1 MQQPFEQFVRA
12 LRAADVPVSVAEVI
26 DATEV
31 IAAVGYE
38 DRQLLKDALALT
50 VAKSEDEKDRFEIAF
65 ELFYARTEFRDE
77 FEAWDDPTQ
86 DQTQKDADSDCEPDG
101 GDGGDADGSGAGDGS
116 AQGSQGGEGSVP
128 GMQSDLADMIL
139 AGDGEALASAL
150 EAAAVEV
157 GAANIKVFT
166 QRGYLARQMLDQ
178 MGMRDLE
185 RMIAALERESGEEP
199 EEGSKLDALSR
210 GRMQLFN
217 EARDYMERQFELYAR
232 AAGQQ
237 FREEFLETTSM
248 ANIPPRDFDIMSRIV
263 RRMAKKLASKYM
275 RRHRRAKRGHLDVRR
290 TLRRNMAHD
299 GVPFETVW
307 KFQEI
312 SKPSVVAICDVS
324 GSVAASSRFL
334 LMFLYSLNEVIARLQ
349 SFAFSSHMVE
359 ISDDLEDH
367 AIEEAIPAILQK
379 IGFRST
385 DYGQMLR
392 DFRDEHL
399 DSIDRRTTVIVL
411 GDGRT
416 NDADPEAQ
424 IMKQIYERS
433 RRVIWL
439 NPEPETFWGTGDSEM
454 PRYRP
459 YCHVAKTCNTVKQL
473 ERIIDDLL
481 RSSVRA

>member
-12 LRAADVPVSVAEVI
+12 LRSADVKVSVAEVI

-31 IAAVGYE
+31 IAAVGYD
-38 DRQLLKDALALT
+38 DRQLLKDALGLT
-50 VAKSEDEKDRFEIAF
+50 VAKSQDEKDRFDVAF
-65 ELFYARTEFRDE
+65 ELFYARTEFKDA
-77 FEAWDDPTQ
+77 FDAWDDP
-86 DQTQKDADSDCEPDG
+86 DKKDPDAKGNDEDCAPDG
-101 GDGGDADGSGAGDGS
+101 GDGGDADGSGDGDGS
-116 AQGSQGGEGSVP
+116 AEGGEGSAP

-139 AGDGEALASAL
+139 AGDGEALASAM
-150 EAAAVEV
+150 EAAAVET

-166 QRGYLARQMLDQ
+166 QRGYLARQMLDE

-185 RMIAALERESGEEP
+185 RMIAAMEHAAGDEAEED
-199 EEGSKLDALSR
+199 SKIKALTE
-210 GRMQLFN
+210 GRMQLFA
-217 EARDYMERQFELYAR
+217 EARNYMERQFELYAR

-237 FREEFLETTSM
+237 FREEFLETTAMS
-248 ANIPPRDFDIMSRIV
+248 NIPPRDFEIMNRIV

-275 RRHRRAKRGHLDVRR
+275 RRHRRAKRGQLDVRR

-324 GSVAASSRFL
+324 GSVAASARFL

-349 SFAFSSHMVE
+349 SFAFSSHMEE
-359 ISDDLEDH
+359 ISDDLENH
-367 AIEEAIPAILQK
+367 SVEEAIPVILQK

-392 DFRDEHL
+392 DFRDDHL
-399 DSIDRRTTVIVL
+399 DSIDRRTTVIML

-416 NDADPEAQ
+416 NDADPEAH

-439 NPEPETFWGTGDSEM
+439 NPEPESFWGTGDSEM

-459 YCHVAKTCNTVKQL
+459 YCHVAKTCNTLKQL

>member
-12 LRAADVPVSVAEVI
+12 LRAADVQVSVAEVI

-31 IAAVGYE
+31 IAAVGYD

-50 VAKSEDEKDRFEIAF
+50 VAKSEEEKERFETAF
-65 ELFYARTEFRDE
+65 ELFYARTEFDHT
-77 FEAWDDPTQ
+77 FEAWDDTQ
-86 DQTQKDADSDCEPDG
+86 EDAPQDSDCAPDG
-101 GDGGDADGSGAGDGS
+101 GEGGDADGGTE
-116 AQGSQGGEGSVP
+116 GEGSGEGGGGSAP
-128 GMQSDLADMIL
+128 GMQSALADMIL
-139 AGDGEALASAL
+139 AGDGEGLAAAL
-150 EAAAVEV
+150 EAAAIEV

-166 QRGYLARQMLDQ
+166 QRGYLARQMLDE

-185 RMIAALERESGEEP
+185 RMIAAIEREAP
-199 EEGSKLDALSR
+199 EGVEDDGRLDALSR
-210 GRMQLFN
+210 GRMQLFD
-217 EARDYMERQFELYAR
+217 EARNYMERQFELYAR

-237 FREEFLETTSM
+237 FREEFLETTAMS
-248 ANIPPRDFDIMSRIV
+248 NIPPRDFQIMGRIV
-263 RRMAKKLASKYM
+263 HRMAKKLASKYM
-275 RRHRRAKRGHLDVRR
+275 RRHRRARRGHLDVRR

-307 KFQEI
+307 KYQQI

-324 GSVAASSRFL
+324 GSVAASARFL

-359 ISDDLEDH
+359 ISDDLEQH
-367 AIEEAIPAILQK
+367 SIEEAIPVILQK

-392 DFRDEHL
+392 DFRDNHL
-399 DSIDRRTTVIVL
+399 DSIDRRTTVIML

-439 NPEPETFWGTGDSEM
+439 NPEPESFWGTGDSEM

-459 YCHVAKTCNTVKQL
+459 YCHVAKTCNTVRQL

>member
-26 DATEV
+26 DASEV
-31 IAAVGYE
+31 IAAVGYH

-50 VAKSEDEKDRFEIAF
+50 VAKSQDEKDRFEAAF
-65 ELFYARTEFRDE
+65 ELFYARTEFKDA
-77 FEAWDDPTQ
+77 FEAWQDP
-86 DQTQKDADSDCEPDG
+86 DAEDKDEDCPPEG
-101 GDGGDADGSGAGDGS
+101 GDGGDADGSGDGDGS
-116 AQGSQGGEGSVP
+116 AEGGEGSVP

-139 AGDGEALASAL
+139 AGDGEGLASAM
-150 EAAAVEV
+150 EAAAVET
-157 GAANIKVFT
+157 GAAKIKVFT
-166 QRGYLARQMLDQ
+166 QRGYLARQMLDE

-185 RMIAALERESGEEP
+185 RMIAAMEQAAIENSTGVDKD
-199 EEGSKLDALSR
+199 SKITALTE
-210 GRMQLFN
+210 GRMQLFA
-217 EARDYMERQFELYAR
+217 EARNYMERQFELYAR

-237 FREEFLETTSM
+237 FREEFLETTAMS
-248 ANIPPRDFDIMSRIV
+248 NIPPRDFAIMNRIV

-275 RRHRRAKRGHLDVRR
+275 RRHRRAKRGQLDVRR

-307 KFQEI
+307 RFQQI
-312 SKPSVVAICDVS
+312 NKPSVVAICDVS
-324 GSVAASSRFL
+324 GSVAASARFL

-349 SFAFSSHMVE
+349 SFAFSSHMIE
-359 ISDDLEDH
+359 ISDDLENH
-367 AIEEAIPAILQK
+367 VVEEAIPAILQK

-392 DFRDEHL
+392 DFRDDHL
-399 DSIDRRTTVIVL
+399 DSIDRRTTVIML

-416 NDADPEAQ
+416 NGADPEAQ

-439 NPEPETFWGTGDSEM
+439 NPEPESFWGTGDSEM

-459 YCHVAKTCNTVKQL
+459 YCHVAKTCNTLKQL

>member
-12 LRAADVPVSVAEVI
+12 LRAADVKVSVAEVI

-31 IAAVGYE
+31 IAAVGYD

-50 VAKSEDEKDRFEIAF
+50 VAKSQDEKDRFDTAF
-65 ELFYARTEFRDE
+65 ELFYARTEF
-77 FEAWDDPTQ
+77 
-86 DQTQKDADSDCEPDG
+86 KDAFEVWQDPDEQENDEDCAPE
-101 GDGGDADGSGAGDGS
+101 GGDADGSGDGEGS
-116 AQGSQGGEGSVP
+116 AEGGEGSVP
-128 GMQSDLADMIL
+128 GMQSALADMIL
-139 AGDGEALASAL
+139 AGDGEALASAM
-150 EAAAVEV
+150 EAAATET

-166 QRGYLARQMLDQ
+166 QRGYLARQMLDE

-185 RMIAALERESGEEP
+185 RMIAAMEHAAGDDAEED
-199 EEGSKLDALSR
+199 SKITALTE
-210 GRMQLFN
+210 GRMQLFA
-217 EARDYMERQFELYAR
+217 EARNYMERQFELYAR

-237 FREEFLETTSM
+237 FREEFLETTAMS
-248 ANIPPRDFDIMSRIV
+248 NIPPRDFAIMNRIV

-275 RRHRRAKRGHLDVRR
+275 RRHRRAKRGQLDVRR
-290 TLRRNMAHD
+290 TLRRNMGHD

-324 GSVAASSRFL
+324 GSVAASARFL

-349 SFAFSSHMVE
+349 SFAFSSHMEE
-359 ISDDLEDH
+359 ISDDLENH
-367 AIEEAIPAILQK
+367 SIEEAIPVILQK

-392 DFRDEHL
+392 DFRDDHL
-399 DSIDRRTTVIVL
+399 DSIDRRTTVIML

-416 NDADPEAQ
+416 NDADPEAH

-439 NPEPETFWGTGDSEM
+439 NPEPESFWGTGDSEM

-459 YCHVAKTCNTVKQL
+459 YCHVAKTCNTLKQL